1 MRNSTT
7 ASMGKSGL
15 GGGEVKSTTE
25 LPPLPPLASFF
36 CYRGARSL
44 EADTKYDTAAMPSPS
59 LATGG
64 GDEEDDG
71 ASDSDEGRGG
81 RKVRLQCGG
90 A

>member
-1 MRNSTT
+1 
-7 ASMGKSGL
+7 MGKSGL

-25 LPPLPPLASFF
+25 LPPFPPSRELLLLP
-36 CYRGARSL
+36 GARSL

-59 LATGG
+59 LAAGG

-81 RKVRLQCGG
+81 RKVRL
-90 A
+90 